1 MKAIVGG
8 AIGAAALGGALL
20 LANTRSAA
28 PAGQGTGPAATVAST
43 NLAQAGS
50 LSVDCGAGRMALL
63 KPVAP
68 GQQYS
73 QVECVPSAAVVE
85 PQAYAQPQGSYLV
98 QASYPAQPAVQER
111 VVYRDRVVER
121 PVTRTRT
128 TARRSVAYTPAR
140 TEVKQGRSWKK
151 SALIIGGSAAG
162 GAGVGAL
169 LGGGSGAKKGAVVG
183 GIGGLVY
190 DLATRNK

>member
-20 LANTRSAA
+20 LANTRSTA
-28 PAGQGTGPAATVAST
+28 PAVQAPGPATTVAST
-43 NLAQAGS
+43 SVLPQTG
-50 LSVDCGAGRMALL
+50 LSVDCGTGRIALL

-68 GQQYS
+68 GQMYS
-73 QVECVPSAAVVE
+73 QVECAPAANVVE
-85 PQAYAQPQGSYLV
+85 PQAFVQPQGGYMM
-98 QASYPAQPAVQER
+98 QASYPAQPVQER

-121 PVTRTRT
+121 PVTRT
-128 TARRSVAYTPAR
+128 TARRSVSYTPAR
-140 TEVKQGRSWKK
+140 TVEVRRGRSWQK